1 MTCRTYL
8 SCLCSNLT
16 YMPMHNGKRPG
27 DVLMINVNNYI
38 IINFFNCMV
47 HCIHKKTQKMYNKS
61 FIVSKPEKQNKET
74 NTATKQIKI
83 NKPNIGWS
91 VGNVYLCLKVYTF
104 CFCTITEFVENY
116 ACLSNTRRSIL
127 KLKIKCIK
135 LTSLAKGPICL
146 FSSLRSS
153 SSR

>member
-1 MTCRTYL
+1 
-8 SCLCSNLT
+8 
-16 YMPMHNGKRPG
+16 
-27 DVLMINVNNYI
+27 
-38 IINFFNCMV
+38 
-47 HCIHKKTQKMYNKS
+47 MYNKS

-74 NTATKQIKI
+74 NNATKQIKI

-135 LTSLAKGPICL
+135 PTSLAKGPVCL

>member
-1 MTCRTYL
+1 MICRTYL

-38 IINFFNCMV
+38 SINFFNCMV
-47 HCIHKKTQKMYNKS
+47 HCIHKKNPQKCTVNHLLFQNHKNKT
-61 FIVSKPEKQNKET
+61 K
-74 NTATKQIKI
+74 KQIPQLNKL

-135 LTSLAKGPICL
+135 LTSLA
-146 FSSLRSS
+146 
-153 SSR
+153 

>member
-1 MTCRTYL
+1 MICRTYL

-16 YMPMHNGKRPG
+16 YMSMHNGKRPG

-47 HCIHKKTQKMYNKS
+47 HCIHKKTQKCTINHLLFQNQK
-61 FIVSKPEKQNKET
+61 NKET